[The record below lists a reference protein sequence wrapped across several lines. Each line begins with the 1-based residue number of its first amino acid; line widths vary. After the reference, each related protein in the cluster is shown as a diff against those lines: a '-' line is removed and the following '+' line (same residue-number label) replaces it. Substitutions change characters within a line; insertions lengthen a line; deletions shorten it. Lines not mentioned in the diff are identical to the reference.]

1 MKALAQNA
9 IFHTAICGIFG
20 LFVAGAGVFLIAEL
34 TLRIALSPYS
44 LYFWLVLE

>member
-1 MKALAQNA
+1 MKALAQNVA
-9 IFHTAICGIFG
+9 FHTAMCGIFG

-44 LYFWLVLE
+44 LYFWLVWE